1 VKFNKGRENRKTRK
15 NMSPAEITISEN
27 MSNLTT
33 IIDNLEEF
41 IPPAPQE
48 PPPLL
53 PNQGNSNNLYNSN
66 A

>member
-1 VKFNKGRENRKTRK
+1 
-15 NMSPAEITISEN
+15 MSPAEITISKN

-41 IPPAPQE
+41 IPPAPKE
-48 PPPLL
+48 PPPQ
-53 PNQGNSNNLYNSN
+53 PPTSGNSNTLYNSN